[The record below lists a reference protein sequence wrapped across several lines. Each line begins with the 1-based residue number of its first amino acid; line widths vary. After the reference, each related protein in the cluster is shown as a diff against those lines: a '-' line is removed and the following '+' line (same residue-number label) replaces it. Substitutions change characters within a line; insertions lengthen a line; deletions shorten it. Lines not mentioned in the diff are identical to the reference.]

1 MKTVKL
7 IIVCLLT
14 MCLFSCTLLDI
25 SKDAGSMPNRAIVVE
40 DLGNGWIYFELDNSL
55 FLFYKGF
62 NGYQSLAKVKDLENK

>member
-25 SKDAGSMPNRAIVVE
+25 SKDAESIPDKAIVVE
-40 DLGNGWIYFELDNSL
+40 DLGNGWIYFKLDGIL
-55 FLFYKGF
+55 FLYYKGF